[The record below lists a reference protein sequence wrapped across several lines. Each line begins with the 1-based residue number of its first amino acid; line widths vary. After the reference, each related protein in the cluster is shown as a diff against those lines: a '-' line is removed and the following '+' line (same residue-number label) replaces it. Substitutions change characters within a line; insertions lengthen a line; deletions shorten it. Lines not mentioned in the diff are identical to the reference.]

1 MLWLKG
7 GRVVWWHFC
16 ASFAQ
21 IWGARHGLFEL
32 AKSEKSEGWQ
42 KNIPPPP
49 LESPYTAWPKQV
61 GGMGVAFFKFGGS
74 YLMQPNTTYTMTSI
88 YTKNFLPPPIPPKHT
103 TP

>member
-1 MLWLKG
+1 VLWLKG

-42 KNIPPPP
+42 KNIPPP
-49 LESPYTAWPKQV
+49 LESPYTAWPRQV
-61 GGMGVAFFKFGGS
+61 GGMGVAFFKFGGG
-74 YLMQPNTTYTMTSI
+74 YLQTTHYI
-88 YTKNFLPPPIPPKHT
+88 YYDIKYTKNFLPPPIPPKHT